1 MIKERKEKNLMNMNN
16 IIESLAKTF
25 NTLSLI
31 STKGEDTIYMGECLK
46 SIKNIY
52 DQLMIDEYPP
62 QA

>member
-1 MIKERKEKNLMNMNN
+1 MNMNN

-31 STKGEDTIYMGECLK
+31 STKGEDTIYMSECLK

-52 DQLMIDEYPP
+52 DQLMVELAN
-62 QA
+62 QNNQNNQNKEQE

>member
-1 MIKERKEKNLMNMNN
+1 MNMNN

-31 STKGEDTIYMGECLK
+31 STKGEDTIYMSECLK

-52 DQLMIDEYPP
+52 DQLIVELTN
-62 QA
+62 QNNQNKEQE

>member
-1 MIKERKEKNLMNMNN
+1 MNMNN

-31 STKGEDTIYMGECLK
+31 FTKGEDTIYMSECLK

-52 DQLMIDEYPP
+52 DQLMVELTN
-62 QA
+62 QNNQNKEQE

>member
-1 MIKERKEKNLMNMNN
+1 MNINN

-31 STKGEDTIYMGECLK
+31 STKGEDTIYMSECLK

-52 DQLMIDEYPP
+52 DQLMTELAN
-62 QA
+62 QNNQTKEQE

>member
-1 MIKERKEKNLMNMNN
+1 MNMNN

-31 STKGEDTIYMGECLK
+31 STKGEDTIYMSECLK

-52 DQLMIDEYPP
+52 DQLMIELAN
-62 QA
+62 QNNQNKEQE

>member
-1 MIKERKEKNLMNMNN
+1 MNMNN

-31 STKGEDTIYMGECLK
+31 STKGEDTIYMSECLK

-52 DQLMIDEYPP
+52 DQLMVELAK
-62 QA
+62 QNN